1 MKMNKNNIINA
12 ILLSLPPKQ
21 CKNIASGKQSII
33 VRKTK
38 PKIKTPFKCY
48 IYCTKSM
55 KHLYKFSE
63 NIDCI
68 DIGRYYTTDHN
79 KYSLVPQGYINGKV
93 IGEFV
98 CDNIIEY
105 PYDYCG
111 GTDID
116 DDSLLETQL
125 EREDINIYAKG
136 KTIYGWHI
144 SDIVI
149 YDEPKEL
156 NEFYVE
162 DTVSIKQCE
171 YRVRAAQPA
180 SVTDYNGWIKGAN
193 ICTKN
198 VDTQWCENCITKSL
212 IRSPQSWQY
221 IRR

>member
-1 MKMNKNNIINA
+1 MNKNNIINA
-12 ILLSLPPKQ
+12 ILLSLSPKQ
-21 CKNIASGKQSII
+21 CETIANEKQSII
-33 VRKTK
+33 IKKTS

-48 IYCTKSM
+48 IYCMKSM
-55 KHLYKFSE
+55 KHLYKFPKT
-63 NIDCI
+63 IDCTNI
-68 DIGRYYTTDHN
+68 ERYYITDHN

-93 IGEFV
+93 IGEFM
-98 CDNIIEY
+98 CDNIIKY
-105 PYDYCG
+105 PYGYCD

-144 SDIVI
+144 SNLVI
-149 YDEPKEL
+149 YGKPKEL

-171 YRVRAAQPA
+171 YRVRAAQPEDVA
-180 SVTDYNGWIKGAN
+180 RNGGLIKGSYA
-193 ICTKN
+193 
-198 VDTQWCENCITKSL
+198 CITKPL
-212 IRSPQSWQY
+212 TCPPKSWQY